1 MIWLA
6 LFMSLAG
13 LAVAAVATTANVS
26 RAIRTSIYDP
36 RRVPLAENDDGA
48 WTDTVTMD
56 ASTPTVPATAAGT
69 LFPIAPPPGGATE
82 TLN

>member
-13 LAVAAVATTANVS
+13 LAVAAVATIANVS

-48 WTDTVTMD
+48 WTAIDMTD
-56 ASTPTVPATAAGT
+56 ASTTTAPVVAADTLSPTV
-69 LFPIAPPPGGATE
+69 PPPGGATE